1 MCVDVCSR
9 LLLRLACGGV
19 SSCGKGKEGRGR
31 AESFARRRRRR
42 EGNGRLCLSA
52 SVRPFVKSVVL
63 SAVKGLEVFVGGKEV
78 QKY

>member
-19 SSCGKGKEGRGR
+19 SSCGKGREGRGR
-31 AESFARRRRRR
+31 AESFARRRRR

-63 SAVKGLEVFVGGKEV
+63 SAVKVLEVFVGGKEV
-78 QKY
+78 QKYL